1 MSENQVQIKVNNL
14 EELLAKAREYV
25 DSQGGADKVRVG
37 NISSNSGYYTYTKNG
52 LVQTSKGTIELE
64 LKGQNGSSVEFFL
77 EIERE
82 KEELR
87 KISKIPKKFFKELN
101 KIIPDAWV
109 EPSKN
114 KIPDKENNFQPHS
127 LNVRAIPCSSME
139 EVKKGIKEFYQKYQ
153 VEINKNPDF
162 DQWIEITEMG
172 LFSNYLEVGKN
183 GETITSGPHN
193 TATISLKG
201 ADQNE
206 NGKVVNE
213 RTNLVLKVKVSE
225 EWGDSTIDWPEKEL
239 KIYWNSLI
247 NKRESKNT
255 SPLSPSE
262 KTAENEIEQLRQE
275 IKDLEKNSSQ
285 NGNSSEKQKEL
296 EEKKKRLRELEKE
309 GNNATSTNN
318 NDKLLV
324 CVSVGG
330 IILLIGG
337 FFLVLAVRKK
347 RKNK

>member
-1 MSENQVQIKVNNL
+1 
-14 EELLAKAREYV
+14 
-25 DSQGGADKVRVG
+25 
-37 NISSNSGYYTYTKNG
+37 

-82 KEELR
+82 KGEVR
-87 KISKIPKKFFKELN
+87 KISKIPKKFFEELN

-162 DQWIEITEMG
+162 DQWIEITEIG
-172 LFSNYLEVGKN
+172 LFSNYSEVGKN
-183 GETITSGPHN
+183 GETITSGPYN
-193 TATISLKG
+193 TTTISLKG
-201 ADQNE
+201 VDRNE
-206 NGKVVNE
+206 DGKTVNQQ
-213 RTNLVLKVKVSE
+213 TVLFLKVKSSE
-225 EWGDSTIDWPEKEL
+225 EWGDDTIDWPEKEL
-239 KIYWNSLI
+239 KTYWSSLI
-247 NKRESKNT
+247 NKS
-255 SPLSPSE
+255 
-262 KTAENEIEQLRQE
+262 ENEDAHPKSSPNKNVKAEIEKLRQE

-309 GNNATSTNN
+309 RNNATSTNN

-324 CVSVGG
+324 YVSVVG